1 MNKIRII
8 IVDDHQLIRDGL
20 KALLSGFDDIE
31 IIAEAGSAEEFLQKL
46 KSVAADVVLID
57 ISLPGMSGIRL
68 TEQLSTLTPVLKVL
82 ILSMHLN
89 EEYISSALKAGALG
103 YLAKNTTRDELIT
116 AIRSVASGKKYLGRE
131 VSDVITSGYIRRIK
145 VDDALEKELLSKREI
160 EILKLIAEGLGNKE
174 ISEKLFISIR
184 TVESHKNH
192 IMQKLGFRSLVE
204 MVRYAIKRGLIN
216 L

>member
-1 MNKIRII
+1 
-8 IVDDHQLIRDGL
+8 
-20 KALLSGFDDIE
+20 
-31 IIAEAGSAEEFLQKL
+31 
-46 KSVAADVVLID
+46 
-57 ISLPGMSGIRL
+57 
-68 TEQLSTLTPVLKVL
+68 
-82 ILSMHLN
+82 MHLN
-89 EEYISSALKAGALG
+89 DEYISSALKAGALG